1 MTINW
6 PVLAI
11 AAVSANHNQKPIFKV
26 SLTCDDMSVV
36 RDASVPR
43 DGSDASSQNTNNKGN
58 AKGAADL
65 SKGWQMESRGNS
77 RTPQRHFMLR
87 EQKASKTTC
96 KQHYKETTKFY
107 SYVSPNFQFQV
118 VNCQGHVNFKF
129 VLNNVI
135 HLSLRC
141 IV

>member
-6 PVLAI
+6 PVVAI
-11 AAVSANHNQKPIFKV
+11 AAVSANHNQEPIFKV

-65 SKGWQMESRGNS
+65 SKGWRMESRGNS

-87 EQKASKTTC
+87 EQKASKITY
-96 KQHYKETTKFY
+96 KQHHKETTFIPIY
-107 SYVSPNFQFQV
+107 HLTF
-118 VNCQGHVNFKF
+118 NFK
-129 VLNNVI
+129 
-135 HLSLRC
+135 
-141 IV
+141 